1 MSIAKNEKAGLA
13 QRAKRLIRGMI
24 SELKKVH
31 WPGRKELVAYTTV
44 VLVSVFLVGTVIW
57 IVDSGV
63 GFVMNF
69 LIK

>member
-1 MSIAKNEKAGLA
+1 MSIAKNEKVGLA
-13 QRAKRLIRGMI
+13 QRAKRLFRGVT
-24 SELKKVH
+24 SEMKKVH